1 MPALTTYRKPADLP
15 RSLAVFPLNGAVMF
29 PKGQLPLNI
38 FEPRY
43 LNMIDDALAGDRLI
57 GMIQSMPAGN
67 DEERPGLARVGT
79 VGRLTAFAETDDG
92 RYLITLT
99 GVSRFVVQRELPVA
113 TAYRQVEADF
123 EPFAAD
129 LKPTPDVKGFDRA
142 PFLDVVKSYLTRNDL
157 NADWNSIE
165 EAPAELLINALSAMC
180 PFAPMEK
187 QALLEQPTLADR
199 QRTLETLMRMDN
211 GDLPDVPMQ

>member
-1 MPALTTYRKPADLP
+1 VKAYRKPTDLP
-15 RSLAVFPLNGAVMF
+15 RTLAVFPLDGAVMF

-57 GMIQSMPAGN
+57 AMIQTASD
-67 DEERPGLARVGT
+67 DERAPPELAQVGT

-99 GVSRFVVQRELPVA
+99 GISRFAVVRELPVA

-123 EPFAAD
+123 SSYAQD
-129 LKPTPDVKGFDRA
+129 LKPPHDFIDFDRP
-142 PFLDVVKSYLTRNDL
+142 PFLAVVRSYLDRNGL
-157 NADWNSIE
+157 KADWESIE
-165 EAPAELLINALSAMC
+165 EAHPELLINALSAMC
-180 PFAPMEK
+180 PFAPIEK
-187 QALLEQPTLADR
+187 QALLEAATLADR
-199 QRTLETLMRMDN
+199 QRTLETLMRMDV
-211 GDLPDVPMQ
+211 GEAPDGPVQ